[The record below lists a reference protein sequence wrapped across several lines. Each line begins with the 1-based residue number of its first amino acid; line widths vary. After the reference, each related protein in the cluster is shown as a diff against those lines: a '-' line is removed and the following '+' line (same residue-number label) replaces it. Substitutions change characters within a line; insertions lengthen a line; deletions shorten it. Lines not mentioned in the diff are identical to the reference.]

1 MERVRNLTLYHKFAA
16 TMIFLGLIPIQDYK
30 DALEMQYEQAAFYVG
45 SSIETMLNTYD
56 TISQMPYN
64 YNYGNEFMMRKFQAY
79 DNLRQILHGE
89 KYHSDDWEDERGIE
103 METFLQYV
111 AGADEYLVAVHFAGV
126 DAQKEPLDFH
136 YSNYSTYFK

>member
-16 TMIFLGLIPIQDYK
+16 TMIFLGLIPMLILSIFISNKMIQDYK

-64 YNYGNEFMMRKFQAY
+64 Y
-79 DNLRQILHGE
+79 
-89 KYHSDDWEDERGIE
+89 
-103 METFLQYV
+103 
-111 AGADEYLVAVHFAGV
+111 
-126 DAQKEPLDFH
+126 
-136 YSNYSTYFK
+136 

>member
-1 MERVRNLTLYHKFAA
+1 M
-16 TMIFLGLIPIQDYK
+16 IQDYK

-89 KYHSDDWEDERGIE
+89 KYLTI
-103 METFLQYV
+103 
-111 AGADEYLVAVHFAGV
+111 
-126 DAQKEPLDFH
+126 
-136 YSNYSTYFK
+136 